1 MLFINIQKLI
11 SKEEANK
18 KNSLIHLGLSILDIF
33 IIVFFVFVH
42 GYKNMKYRERSR

>member
-18 KNSLIHLGLSILDIF
+18 KNRLIHIGLSILDIF
-33 IIVFFVFVH
+33 IIVFFH
-42 GYKNMKYRERSR
+42 GYKNMKYRERSQ